1 MSYECFAESY
11 DRLTG
16 NVDYPGMAAFLR
28 DIILRLKPDCSLVLD
43 MACGTG
49 SLAIELQKLGFD
61 MTAADG
67 SYEMLSCAMNKGAE
81 GILFLRQRMEKL
93 DMYGTMGAIVCT
105 LDSVNHVTDPAVL
118 AEIFRRACMFL
129 DDDGVFIFDANTPY
143 KHREILADNTF
154 VYDLD
159 DVYCVW
165 QNETNDELLTEISL
179 DFFKLDKESG
189 MYDRS
194 GESFCERAYTDEQL
208 CEMLANAGL
217 TVAERYDDYSAASPS
232 DATQRIV
239 YVCRKT
245 ATD

>member
-16 NVDYPGMAAFLR
+16 NVDYAGMAAFLR
-28 DIILRLKPDCSLVLD
+28 DIIIRNKPDCSLVLD

-67 SYEMLSCAMNKGAE
+67 SYEMLSCAMSKGAQ

-105 LDSVNHVTDPAVL
+105 LDSVNHVTEPDTL
-118 AEIFRRACMFL
+118 AEIFRRAAMFL

-159 DVYCVW
+159 DLYCVW
-165 QNETNDELLTEISL
+165 QNETIDELLTAISL
-179 DFFKLDKESG
+179 DFFTLDEETG
-189 MYDRS
+189 LYDRS
-194 GESFCERAYTDEQL
+194 GESFCERAYSDEQL
-208 CEMLANAGL
+208 CDMLEKAGL
-217 TVAERYDDYSAASPS
+217 SVTERYDDYTDAAPCGT
-232 DATQRIV
+232 TQRIV
-239 YVCRKT
+239 YVCRKKL
-245 ATD
+245 